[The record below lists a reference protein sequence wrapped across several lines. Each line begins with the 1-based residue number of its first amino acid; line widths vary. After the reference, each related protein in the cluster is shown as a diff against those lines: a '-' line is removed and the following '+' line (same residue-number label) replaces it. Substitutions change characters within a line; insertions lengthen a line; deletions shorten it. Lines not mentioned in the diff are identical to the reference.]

1 MFIKVSEK
9 NIQEAAEIH
18 SLSWKDSH
26 KAFCS
31 KDFIEKHDAENQI
44 EYLRKEIKFGK
55 EVYMLTENY

>member
-26 KAFCS
+26 KA
-31 KDFIEKHDAENQI
+31 
-44 EYLRKEIKFGK
+44 LRKEIKFGK